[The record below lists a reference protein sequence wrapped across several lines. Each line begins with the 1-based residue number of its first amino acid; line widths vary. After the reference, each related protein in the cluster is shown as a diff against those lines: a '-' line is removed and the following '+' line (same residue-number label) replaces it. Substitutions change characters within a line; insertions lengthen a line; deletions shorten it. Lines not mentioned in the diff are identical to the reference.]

1 MQFQNGILVGYLLG
15 VVLCLFSGW
24 RVGVR
29 RSGCGFFGSACMDG
43 TPKISGRARHLV
55 QHMPTP
61 EIACCRS
68 GGALRPALKKKKMR
82 KKEKQKEGWVMGQ
95 GSSFPMGSGFSGL
108 RMGAVYL
115 LYVTNLGRRN
125 FLFRTSST

>member
-1 MQFQNGILVGYLLG
+1 
-15 VVLCLFSGW
+15 
-24 RVGVR
+24 
-29 RSGCGFFGSACMDG
+29 
-43 TPKISGRARHLV
+43 
-55 QHMPTP
+55 
-61 EIACCRS
+61 
-68 GGALRPALKKKKMR
+68 MR